1 MIKYKVVRKADRE
14 SCIVPKHSEYCLK
27 YSKGIVRA
35 VPGSFGIM
43 VFKTK
48 VLAQDFA
55 NEFNIILKVRPI
67 GKCRKPCRLSDY
79 STFFSKENT
88 RMFDIFYDCYKKN
101 YRKKFWWRYVDTI
114 QTPPGTEC
122 YPAVE
127 VLE

>member
-1 MIKYKVVRKADRE
+1 MIKYKVVRTKDRR
-14 SCIVPKHSEYCLK
+14 SAIVPGYYCLK

>member
-1 MIKYKVVRKADRE
+1 MIKYKVVRKIDRK
-14 SCIVPKHSEYCLK
+14 SAIVSGYYCLE
-27 YSKGIVRA
+27 YLEGNIVRA

-43 VFKTK
+43 VFPTK
-48 VLAQDFA
+48 ELARDFA
-55 NEFNIILKVRPI
+55 NEFNTILKVRPI

-79 STFFSKENT
+79 SIFFSKENT

-101 YRKKFWWRYVDTI
+101 YRKKFWWRNVDTI
-114 QTPPGTEC
+114 LPPTGTEC

>member
-1 MIKYKVVRKADRE
+1 MIKYKVVRTKDRE
-14 SCIVPKHSEYCLK
+14 SCIVPEHSEYCLK

-48 VLAQDFA
+48 ALAQGFS
-55 NEFNIILKVRPI
+55 NEFNTILKVRPI
-67 GKCRKPCRLSDY
+67 GKCRKPCRLSNFNQL
-79 STFFSKENT
+79 SGKLTTNFF
-88 RMFDIFYDCYKKN
+88 DAFYAYYKKN
-101 YRKKFWWRYVDTI
+101 YRRKEWWRNRDVLLV
-114 QTPPGTEC
+114 PRGTEC